1 MLVVYFDLIFQ
12 YVIEDLMF
20 SQFLSYSSNF
30 SMLLFINL
38 AASTTLFPILQLM
51 LIKNIFG
58 INEENENCL

>member
-12 YVIEDLMF
+12 YLIEGLMF
-20 SQFLSYSSNF
+20 SQFLLYSSNF

-38 AASTTLFPILQLM
+38 AVSITLFPILQLM

>member
-12 YVIEDLMF
+12 YVIEGLMF
-20 SQFLSYSSNF
+20 SQFLLYSSNF

-38 AASTTLFPILQLM
+38 AVSITLFPILQLM